1 MVPRDIN
8 GTPTLL
14 YTHLPGPDEKLD
26 SKPNLIFNT
35 NEYQYEINQQN
46 PFFYQQ
52 KKSIDQNI
60 VLEKTKETS
69 WIQDLFESKPQKM
82 NLSEGESKFSFSD
95 NVKPLELRTK
105 NVLNETNFFQ
115 ENETTAFMGSEKK
128 NLDLIQKAYTWS
140 STEKVKERSVK
151 FLRDL
156 IQNPNFF
163 KDRLNKD
170 HVDFNLE
177 IQNIQSCLE
186 IIESW
191 KLGELESKDLDN
203 YCLGRLSLFQK
214 EFGDD
219 WIMTDDSN
227 GMEKILEKIKSNS
240 IPKLN
245 LSKLLEELYENIDQY
260 KKYLISFSGNKPDQF
275 ELFCLIQ
282 KENQN
287 LKNEIQKLKD
297 LVSHIMK

>member
-1 MVPRDIN
+1 MVPSDIN

-26 SKPNLIFNT
+26 FKPNLIFNT
-35 NEYQYEINQQN
+35 NEYQNEINQQN

-52 KKSIDQNI
+52 KKSMDQNI
-60 VLEKTKETS
+60 VLEKTKESS

-82 NLSEGESKFSFSD
+82 NLSEGKKSKFSFSD
-95 NVKPLELRTK
+95 NVKLQTK
-105 NVLNETNFFQ
+105 NVLNETFQ
-115 ENETTAFMGSEKK
+115 ENEETAFMGSEKK
-128 NLDLIQKAYTWS
+128 NLENFDLIQKTYTWS
-140 STEKVKERSVK
+140 SIEKVKERSVK

-163 KDRLNKD
+163 KERLNND

-214 EFGDD
+214 EFWDD

-245 LSKLLEELYENIDQY
+245 LSKLLEELYEKIDQY
-260 KKYLISFSGNKPDQF
+260 NKYLISFSGNKPDQF
-275 ELFCLIQ
+275 EMFCLIQ